1 MPAVFSLGELH
12 LISLVNPLVTTKAD
26 AKRQKTEEGFVARP
40 AQEPLGPFWSQGG
53 HWGQSE
59 YSIGIL
65 LGS

>member
-53 HWGQSE
+53 H
-59 YSIGIL
+59 
-65 LGS
+65 